1 MREVAIAL
9 AASQK
14 YRGAGTV
21 EFLFDTESEAFY
33 FLEMNT
39 RIQVEHPITAMITG
53 LDLVAMQIDL
63 AARNPVPIAQQDIRS
78 RGHAFECRL
87 YAERPAKGFLPST
100 GTLKTDRKTTRLTS
114 LHSCASRMPSSA

>member
-1 MREVAIAL
+1 MREVASAL

-14 YRGAGTV
+14 YRGEGTV

-39 RIQVEHPITAMITG
+39 RIQVEHPITEMITG

-63 AARNPVPIAQQDIRS
+63 AAGNPVPIAQQDIRS

-87 YAERPAKGFLPST
+87 YAERPAKGLLPST
-100 GTLKTDRKTTRLTS
+100 GPLKTLRIPTQQ
-114 LHSCASRMPSSA
+114 SCIRVDPG